1 MTSEES
7 SLLYTFLVYSHF
19 YPPIETKHIYKN
31 RFKIEEI
38 YRIFLRAI
46 NNTLYSDTLI
56 YLRVRILFILFS
68 FLFLLLALDLY
79 EYPEKIKKNED
90 NNCIRRLM
98 QNSGKGMVENEREKK
113 ENGDRERE
121 RDEEEKEGKREK

>member
-79 EYPEKIKKNED
+79 EYPEKIKKKIKIIIVSD
-90 NNCIRRLM
+90 
-98 QNSGKGMVENEREKK
+98 
-113 ENGDRERE
+113 D
-121 RDEEEKEGKREK
+121 

>member
-46 NNTLYSDTLI
+46 NNMLYSDTLI

-79 EYPEKIKKNED
+79 EYPEKIKKKNKD

-113 ENGDRERE
+113 RKRRQRERE
-121 RDEEEKEGKREK
+121 R